1 MISDN
6 NGAHLA
12 WCNTLNGEEDVYY
25 GRITVG
31 VGIKELN
38 NNINLSLSNYPNPF
52 KEQTTIS
59 YMLSSKSNVR
69 LVISDIYGKEIKTLV
84 NKEEDIGMHELIFET
99 KNLSGGIY
107 YCKIIA
113 GNSTA
118 SRSLVLIK

>member
-99 KNLSGGIY
+99 KNLSGCIY